1 MHNLDQCIELTAPD
15 KCILLCSYEYKKY
28 SSDMFWY
35 KHTIFREDNIPGSK
49 LIANDI
55 ICRVPRSVAYYRPWN
70 AANNILSLA
79 TGCKLGIFCSLKKV
93 HFYQNMSEL
102 YL

>member
-1 MHNLDQCIELTAPD
+1 MHNLDQSIKLTAPD

-35 KHTIFREDNIPGSK
+35 KHTIFREDNIPGLK

-55 ICRVPRSVAYYRPWN
+55 FAGFQGQLP
-70 AANNILSLA
+70 
-79 TGCKLGIFCSLKKV
+79 TTDLGNLQIISYHCQLVVNLVYFAP
-93 HFYQNMSEL
+93 
-102 YL
+102 